1 MKTTSLFV
9 ALLLCIFSSS
19 AQNISGKWYGKI
31 IQGPGE
37 LCQICEFELNLT
49 QKKNISGE
57 SYTYI
62 KDTTDIRIRLYGYF
76 DRDSIKL
83 KEEKYQIIKSV
94 VPEDWQVCIK
104 SLTLKYQ
111 RINNEEFLIG
121 RGTGVT
127 IEDTVCIPARFVLSK
142 SKTALVSYF
151 SSLNDVQKSPSNIIA
166 EEPVS
171 FTPSF
176 LNTLVRKVSLIEVKN
191 QRIQLRISDYL
202 NVDNDSVSVYFNR
215 KILVNKVR
223 ISKRPIVLNI
233 SLDPDI
239 VQNEIILFAENLGR
253 IPPNTSQLIV
263 IDGNE
268 KHRLIIESDK
278 QKSAAVYITYK
289 PKP

>member
-9 ALLLCIFSSS
+9 ALLLCIFSCS

-142 SKTALVSYF
+142 SKVALINYF
-151 SSLNDVQKSPSNIIA
+151 SDSLHIIKPSPTVIA
-166 EEPVS
+166 EPIS
-171 FTPSF
+171 FTPTF
-176 LNTLVRKVSLIEVKN
+176 LNTIVKNVSLVEVKDK
-191 QRIQLRISDYL
+191 RIQLRISDYL

-233 SLDPDI
+233 NLDPAI
-239 VQNEIILFAENLGR
+239 IQNEIILFAENLGR